1 MLIFNTRKVYK
12 MKYFQKMGLRFGA
25 IVAVAFAGNVMG
37 SISEYGVNATDY
49 SGGDL
54 TINDADYSDGKAVV
68 LTSAASASNNIIIDS
83 GIVRVG
89 AASKVDMTDAG
100 ETASSGV
107 LATTGNI
114 NVHAAGI
121 LEITAATPDCVRGH
135 AEIQSGGRVKVDAG
149 VTIPVAGDA
158 STDVF
163 GGLKFHSGSVLVL
176 GPGANWQRDIV
187 LETES

>member
-1 MLIFNTRKVYK
+1 
-12 MKYFQKMGLRFGA
+12 MKYFQKIGLRFGA

-37 SISEYGVNATDY
+37 SSITDYGVNSTTY
-49 SGGDL
+49 SGDL
-54 TINDADYSDGKAVV
+54 TINDTDYSDGKAVV
-68 LTSAASASNNIIIDS
+68 LTSTTSSGNFTLQS

-89 AASKVDMTDAG
+89 AASKVNMTDGAESAVLG
-100 ETASSGV
+100 VIAPSSDTFQV
-107 LATTGNI
+107 QS
-114 NVHAAGI
+114 HGI
-121 LEITAATPDCVRGH
+121 LEITAATPDCVKGH
-135 AEIQSGGRVKVDAG
+135 TEIMAGGKIQVDAS
-149 VTIPVAGDA
+149 VTIPAAGDA

>member
-1 MLIFNTRKVYK
+1 MRKVYK
-12 MKYFQKMGLRFGA
+12 MKYFQKIGLRFGA

-37 SISEYGVNATDY
+37 SISQYGVDGNDY
-49 SGGDL
+49 SSGDL

-68 LTSAASASNNIIIDS
+68 LTSDTGASNNIIIDS

-89 AASKVDMTDAG
+89 AASKVDMTDIG
-100 ETASSGV
+100 ESASLGV

-114 NVHAAGI
+114 NVHTAGI

-135 AEIQSGGRVKVDAG
+135 TEIQSGGRVKVDAS
-149 VTIPVAGDA
+149 VTIPAAGDA